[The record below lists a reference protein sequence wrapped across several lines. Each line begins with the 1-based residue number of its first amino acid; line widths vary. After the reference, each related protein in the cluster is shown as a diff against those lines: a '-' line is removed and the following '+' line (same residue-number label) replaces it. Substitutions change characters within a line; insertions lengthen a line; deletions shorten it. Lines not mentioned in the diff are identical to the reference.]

1 MGILLKCPIHPLF
14 TDPLPGETPCDTGE
28 VRLVGG
34 VTKSS
39 SGRVEVCVGGVWG
52 TVCNLL
58 GEWGP
63 ENTAVVCDQL
73 GLPSKGECTL

>member
-1 MGILLKCPIHPLF
+1 MPS
-14 TDPLPGETPCDTGE
+14 PGETPCDTGE

-34 VTKSS
+34 VTNSS

-52 TVCNLL
+52 TVCDYL

-63 ENTAVVCDQL
+63 ENAAVVCGQL
-73 GLPSKGECTL
+73 GLSSDGK